1 MTTVKRFTMFTDTD
15 RPVYFEF
22 DEMGLSDDPMY
33 TDIPWLHSIE
43 GLGDVHSTVLLTATA
58 RGSRSIG
65 KSHPPRN
72 LTVHLLFPPAWDP
85 QNFRQQMYDT
95 WNVDIHEQHTFRIE
109 YGNHQY
115 IERYIDGTIENV
127 EADIFSKTPMIH
139 ISIVCPDPNWYMNPY
154 AELYVDNEAH
164 PATAGEPAWNGRRHI
179 FNTTVETGFK
189 IKILPGNPPLGSS
202 ASPSVGNAYI
212 GVRVDCTMY
221 LGKPNQQTRSF
232 IFSDTLLAKPGNP
245 IGAIRGGDVIT
256 IDTNPGSLRVRLLR
270 GSNDYNLL
278 PFTTMVNGM
287 MRVVPTVQEYILTV
301 SAASGSPTING
312 RATCKELYVGV

>member
-1 MTTVKRFTMFTDTD
+1 MTVKRFTMFTDTD

-22 DEMGLSDDPMY
+22 DEMGHSDDPLY
-33 TDIPWLHSIE
+33 ADIPWLHSID
-43 GLGDVHSTVLLTATA
+43 GLGDMHSTVLMTATA

-85 QNFRQQMYDT
+85 QNFRQQLYDS
-95 WNVDIHEQHTFRIE
+95 WNVDLHEEHTFRLE
-109 YGNHQY
+109 YGDHQY
-115 IERYIDGTIENV
+115 IERYIDGTIESV
-127 EADIFSKTPMIH
+127 EPDIFTKVPMIH
-139 ISIVCPDPNWYMNPY
+139 IAIVCPDPNWYLNPY
-154 AELYVDNEAH
+154 AELYVDNETH
-164 PATAGEPAWNGRRHI
+164 SSDIPPWNGRKHT

-189 IKILPGNPPLGSS
+189 ITVLPGNPPLDSGL
-202 ASPSVGNAYI
+202 SPGAGNTYS

-221 LGKPNQQTRSF
+221 LDKPNQHIRSF
-232 IFSDTLLAKPGNP
+232 VFNDTLLAKPGNP
-245 IGAIRGGDVIT
+245 IGAIKGGDIIT
-256 IDTNPGSLRVRLLR
+256 IDTNPGSLRIRLLR

-287 MRVVPTVQEYILTV
+287 MRVVPTVQQYILSIS
-301 SAASGSPTING
+301 SATGSPAING